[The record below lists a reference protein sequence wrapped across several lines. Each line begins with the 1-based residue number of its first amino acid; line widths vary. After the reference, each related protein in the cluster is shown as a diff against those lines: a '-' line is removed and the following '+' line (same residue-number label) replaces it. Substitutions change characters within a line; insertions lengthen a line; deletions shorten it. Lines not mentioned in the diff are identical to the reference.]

1 MAVRCNRDID
11 EPQICCKGL
20 VCRESYHQ
28 TIHDC
33 LKPYHEQVET
43 LGEPECRA
51 VKRKSQCSHTPNLT
65 APLFYFVVFER
76 YYLAM
81 KKRS

>member
-33 LKPYHEQVET
+33 LKPLGLEAEA
-43 LGEPECRA
+43 LGEPECRG
-51 VKRKSQCSHTPNLT
+51 VKREFSLNPSSQLLMHVHFITST
-65 APLFYFVVFER
+65 
-76 YYLAM
+76 
-81 KKRS
+81 

>member
-33 LKPYHEQVET
+33 LKPSDFQVET
-43 LGEPECRA
+43 LGEPECRG
-51 VKRKSQCSHTPNLT
+51 VKRKFSLNPFSQLLT
-65 APLFYFVVFER
+65 HVHFIT
-76 YYLAM
+76 
-81 KKRS
+81 ST